1 MVSAYVSE
9 IQEYDSS
16 YKIWVQFSLGGQTLQ
31 ISNIYSS
38 NLCVVHMKV
47 KVYYMLVLLNNIRAI
62 DHGCPPVGRDNSR
75 ALASG
80 LSTYRRTNN
89 ALSYL

>member
-38 NLCVVHMKV
+38 NLCVVHLKV
-47 KVYYMLVLLNNIRAI
+47 KSLLHVSFIVRDI
-62 DHGCPPVGRDNSR
+62 EHGCPPVRRDNSR

-80 LSTYRRTNN
+80 LSTGQADKPCSILLVT
-89 ALSYL
+89 